1 MAHCAARI
9 LSTLFQPI
17 LTGTY
22 VLIVVSVATA
32 NGWPEALAWGLG
44 TAALTAG
51 IPTLDILRRIRGH
64 TVSDF
69 HIVAREQRL
78 RPLLVMLLCVA
89 VALGLAVG
97 LGAPEPLRV
106 ALVAALAAGTALT
119 AITRVWKISFHTAT
133 ATSAVALLTWV
144 LGPGALA
151 LVPLV
156 PAIAWSRVK
165 LGRHSTAQVVAGG
178 AVSLVVTLG
187 VLGAS

>member
-1 MAHCAARI
+1 MAHRAARI

-22 VLIVVSVATA
+22 VLLVVSVATA
-32 NGWPEALAWGLG
+32 TGWPEALAWGLG

-78 RPLLVMLLCVA
+78 RPLLVMLVCVA

-106 ALVAALAAGTALT
+106 ALVAALAAGAALT

-151 LVPLV
+151 LVPLL
-156 PAIAWSRVK
+156 PAVAWSRVK

-178 AVSLVVTLG
+178 AISLVVTLG